1 MNPAEPRRERRSR
14 RGVAAV
20 EMALTLP
27 LVLTLLMGTWEVGRI
42 IEVQQYLNAGAR
54 EAARQAGS
62 GIVTNSQVR
71 QVAINYIRNAL
82 GDTSGTMTQN
92 IAVTVTVYPAG
103 SPGMPE
109 NIDVTQANSLDQI
122 VISVSIPYQDV
133 RWNGL
138 STLTGASILK
148 AQATWVCLKDY
159 PFPTTAPEP
168 PTG

>member
-1 MNPAEPRRERRSR
+1 MKRAEPKRGRRPR

-27 LVLTLLMGTWEVGRI
+27 LVLTLLVGTWEVGRI
-42 IEVQQYLNAGAR
+42 IEVQQYLNVGAR

-62 GIVTNSQVR
+62 GIVSNSQVQ

-82 GDTSGTMTQN
+82 GDTSGTMTKN
-92 IAVTVTVYPAG
+92 LTVTVTVYPAS
-103 SPGMPE
+103 SPSTPE
-109 NIDVTQANSLDQI
+109 NIDVTQANSLDLI

-138 STLTGASILK
+138 STITGANSLQ
-148 AQATWVCLKDY
+148 AQSTWVCLKDY
-159 PFPTTAPEP
+159 PFPTTAPQP